1 MAITALIPRLK
12 TPGVYVEEIPKLPPS
27 IAQVETAIP
36 AFIGYTEKAIDSRGE
51 PLKDKPYRIT
61 SLLEYEK
68 FFGQALAEK
77 GSITVEIKDNGGT
90 LELIGR
96 IDPKKRSKFLMYYAM
111 QLFFRNGGGPCW
123 IVSVGDFS
131 VPDAG
136 IQSDAL
142 LRGLAATER
151 INEITLYVFPDAQG
165 LTSADDYYEVYGE
178 AIDMCEKLQD
188 RFTVLDVWQNPELTP
203 DDWKK
208 DIETFRT
215 KTPSEINLT
224 KYAAAYYPNLK
235 TTIDLWYG
243 GEGIDSA
250 DANVLIEH
258 SGIYKGTLADLKKKN
273 NALYFRA
280 RNTIRSIPCEMPP
293 SPAIVG
299 IYARVDASRGV
310 WKAPANVN
318 LQGVIEPVKLITHEE
333 QEGLNVDA
341 EAGKSI
347 NAIRVFSG
355 RGILVWGARTLAGND
370 NEWRYI
376 PVRRF
381 FNMVEESTKNA
392 AFRFVFEPNDANTWT
407 RVRSMIENFLSLQ
420 WRAGALQGA
429 TTEEAYYVRVGLNE
443 TMTELDIWDGRMIV
457 EIGMAVVRPAEFIIL
472 QFSHKML
479 SAEG

>member
-36 AFIGYTEKAIDSRGE
+36 AFIGYTEKAIDGRGE
-51 PLKDKPYRIT
+51 SLTDTPYRIT

-68 FFGQALAEK
+68 YFGRALAEK
-77 GSITVEIKDNGGT
+77 GSISVDVKETRPNQFELNGK
-90 LELIGR
+90 
-96 IDPKKRSKFLMYYAM
+96 IDPQKRSRFLMYYAM
-111 QLFFRNGGGPCW
+111 QMFFNNGGGPCW
-123 IVSVGDFS
+123 IVSVGDYS
-131 VPDAG
+131 QPEAG
-136 IQSDAL
+136 IQADAL
-142 LRGLAATER
+142 KKGLAETER

-165 LTSADDYYEVYGE
+165 LTTAADFYDVYNA
-178 AIDMCEKLQD
+178 AIAMCVKLQD
-188 RFTVLDVWQNPELTP
+188 RFTVMDVWQDTSL
-203 DDWKK
+203 DWKENIK
-208 DIETFRT
+208 TFRAG
-215 KTPSEINLT
+215 TPVEIDET

-235 TTIDLWYG
+235 TILDFWYG
-243 GEGIDSA
+243 EEGTDTA
-250 DANVLIEH
+250 DENIIITG
-258 SGIYKGTLADLKKKN
+258 SRTGTLKDLKSTD
-273 NALYFRA
+273 NALYFQV
-280 RNTIRSIPCEMPP
+280 RNAIRSIPCEMPP
-293 SPAIVG
+293 SAAIVG

-310 WKAPANVN
+310 WKAPANVS
-318 LQGVIEPVKLITHEE
+318 LRGVIEPVKLITHEE
-333 QEGLNVDA
+333 QQDLNVDVV
-341 EAGKSI
+341 AGKSI

-355 RGILVWGARTLAGND
+355 RGTLVWGARTLAGND

-392 AFRFVFEPNDANTWT
+392 AFRFVFEPNDVNTWT

-429 TTEEAYYVRVGLNE
+429 TTEEAYYVRVGLGE
-443 TMTELDIWDGRMIV
+443 TMTELDIWEGRMIV